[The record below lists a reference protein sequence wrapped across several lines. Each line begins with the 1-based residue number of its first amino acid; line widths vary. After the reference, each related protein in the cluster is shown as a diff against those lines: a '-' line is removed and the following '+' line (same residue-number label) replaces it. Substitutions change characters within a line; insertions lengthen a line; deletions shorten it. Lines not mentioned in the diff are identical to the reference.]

1 LLGRWDWLQVTK
13 PDYGHAE
20 LQGLLRENA
29 RLRIE
34 LGLIQQLL
42 DDPEQEF
49 TAMDMEHWGSLH
61 DRLQA
66 ALRTASRRPA

>member
-1 LLGRWDWLQVTK
+1 MLGRWDWLQVSR
-13 PDYGHAE
+13 PDYSHPQ

-34 LGLIQQLL
+34 MGLIQQLL

-49 TAMDMEHWGSLH
+49 TAMDMEYWGPLH
-61 DRLQA
+61 DKLQS
-66 ALRTASRRPA
+66 ALLAQGRRPA